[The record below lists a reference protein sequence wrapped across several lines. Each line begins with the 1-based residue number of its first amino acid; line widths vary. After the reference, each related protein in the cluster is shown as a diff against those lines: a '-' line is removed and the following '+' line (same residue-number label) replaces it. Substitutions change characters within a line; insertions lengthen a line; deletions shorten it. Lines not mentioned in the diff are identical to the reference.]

1 MFARG
6 HNGRLESWPPGRKP
20 SRKITPA
27 KRSLRATLQKALLRA
42 VRAKFH
48 RRRKTQKPKKQR
60 ENRRRGLFK
69 RNLRRKR
76 RRAAW
81 RPERLRR
88 GILPASSDR
97 AWGLVG
103 KAKAWKL

>member
-6 HNGRLESWPPGRKP
+6 HNGRLEPWPPGRKP
-20 SRKITPA
+20 RIKITPA
-27 KRSLRATLQKALLRA
+27 NGSLRAKLQKVLLRA

-48 RRRKTQKPKKQR
+48 RRRKTQELKQQR
-60 ENRRRGLFK
+60 QNRRRELFK
-69 RNLRRKR
+69 RNLLRKR
-76 RRAAW
+76 SRVAW

-97 AWGLVG
+97 AWRLVG
-103 KAKAWKL
+103 KAK